1 MNKKF
6 SLCLFWLSI
15 FFGCQNTLFATEITL
30 GNNQLPVDTL
40 FIDDFSGTSL
50 TKWDNASDWAIA
62 SGWLKH
68 NLSSIAGTSYISNHL
83 NDSLFDRGKTLWSIR
98 MKTAFDATTNN
109 KFWYWVMASS
119 DSLSNSTTKGYA
131 VGACI
136 SGSSKALS
144 FYRID
149 GSKKT
154 LLCATDYTWAK
165 DSVVDVIITRMPG
178 GVWQVGYKTES
189 NPNDTVFAEN
199 FTDNTYNNYV
209 YNGFCFTYSKTNA
222 GKFYA
227 DNVSIKRQALPTG
240 PSTAVY
246 IGDDVIEL
254 TFTGEVEAASASE
267 PRNYSIE
274 GIIIRDAVVKPEEP
288 TKVYLEVSPLVTGNY
303 LLWISGVK
311 DSGGKT
317 MAEQSVKF
325 SYISPAKPYDLV
337 FNELMFDPS
346 PVVGLP
352 NYDFLE
358 IYNRSGSDI
367 ALGDW
372 KLDISGTIRTF
383 PDSVIKSGEYLTL
396 TSSQAVDSFRLYG
409 NAIVAITT
417 SNLANTGR
425 TLHLIS
431 PEGKII
437 DSLTYV
443 EKSIVDAEKN
453 KGGWSLERI
462 DPDNF
467 CGGWNNWAYS
477 VDTLGGTPG
486 RRNSV
491 FARNID
497 NEPVRIV
504 NFRPVTPF
512 KLRLELSETP
522 TQQTLQT
529 LSNYTVKGIGNP
541 IGFELSDNTL
551 ALSFR
556 KSFESDMKYELSVT
570 NLEDACG
577 NVMTDTVLQFS
588 YHNVALYEMV
598 ITEVYATPSDNGVL
612 PDYEWIEIYN
622 RGSFDIFMNGFALGV
637 GSKRYNIESGLVPA
651 KSYALL
657 AKATIRD
664 SLAQL
669 GNVVP
674 VTSMPAL
681 AQSGTLIL
689 YNNAGEVVCRTA
701 YSNSWFA
708 DDFKAVGGCSLERID
723 VDNADES
730 AANWAQSL
738 ATAGATPSYSNSVS
752 TAIPDTLRPHLLQV
766 VPVSANTLHI
776 IFSETM
782 NIAPTDIQKFVIQP
796 NIGNPKSV
804 EVLWSSPQ
812 TIVAN
817 LPVDLSESQGYTF
830 AIDSLITDIA
840 GNQICNSTFSFG
852 LPVAAQ
858 TGDVVINELLFN
870 PYAGGS
876 DFIEL
881 YNRSENIINI
891 ADLVFAT
898 RTEGNLKNPKRIN
911 TPGFV
916 LMPGSYVAIST
927 DITNIDATYNHGDLY
942 QVSALPSMPDDA
954 GSVVLADTLG
964 NVFDEVTYSSKMHFA
979 LLRDLN
985 GVSLERVDYNQPTDN
1000 QGNWHS
1006 ASQMSGWATPGL
1018 QNSVYKPIETD
1029 KEQLISLNTEVF
1041 SPDNDGYDDQLEISY
1056 NIEEAG
1062 YVANVTIF
1070 SAKGLKMRTLAS
1082 NELLGTTGF
1091 WAWDGLDDNNRRVP
1105 TGIYVIHCELFDLN
1119 GKVKKMQKACVVATK
1134 M

>member
-6 SLCLFWLSI
+6 SLCLFCLSI
-15 FFGCQNTLFATEITL
+15 FFGWHNVLLATEIL
-30 GNNQLPVDTL
+30 LDDNQLPVDTL
-40 FIDDFSGTSL
+40 FIDDFSSTSL
-50 TKWDNASDWAIA
+50 TKWDNASDWAI
-62 SGWLKH
+62 SDGWLKH
-68 NLSSIAGTSYISNHL
+68 NLSEVAGSSYISNHL
-83 NDSLFDRGKTLWSIR
+83 TDSLFSKGKTTWTIR
-98 MKTAFDATTNN
+98 MKTEFDASSSN
-109 KFWYWVMASS
+109 KFWYWLMASS
-119 DSLSNSTTKGYA
+119 DSLYSSSTKGYA
-131 VGACI
+131 IGVCI
-136 SGSSKALS
+136 SGSQKNVS

-154 LLCATDYTWAK
+154 SLCATDYIWTK
-165 DSVVDVIITRMPG
+165 DSVVDLIVTREPRG
-178 GVWQVGYKTES
+178 AWHIGYSAVGEDV
-189 NPNDTVFAEN
+189 DTVFAES
-199 FTDNTYNNYV
+199 FTDNTYINLPYH
-209 YNGFCFTYSKTNA
+209 GLCFTYTKNRA

-227 DNVSIKRQALPTG
+227 DNISIKRQKAPTG
-240 PSTAVY
+240 AYSSVC
-246 IGDDVIEL
+246 IGGDMIEL
-254 TFTGEVEAASASE
+254 TFTGEIDVASASE

-274 GIIIRDAVVKPEEP
+274 GVIIRDAVVKPEEP
-288 TKVYLEVSPLVTGNY
+288 TKVYLDISPLVTGNY
-303 LLWISGVK
+303 LLWISNVK
-311 DSGGKT
+311 DSGGKN
-317 MAEQSVKF
+317 MGEQSVEF
-325 SYISPAKPYDLV
+325 SYTTPTKTYDLV
-337 FNELMFDPS
+337 FNELMFKPT
-346 PVVGLP
+346 PAVGLP

-358 IYNRSGSDI
+358 LYNRSGSDI
-367 ALGDW
+367 ALGGW
-372 KLDISGTIRTF
+372 TLDISGAIRTL

-396 TSSQAVDSFRLYG
+396 TTSQAVDSLHVYG

-417 SNLANTGR
+417 SNLTNTGR
-425 TLHLIS
+425 TLRLIS

-437 DSLTYV
+437 DSLTYA
-443 EKSIVDAEKN
+443 EKSIVDVEKN

-497 NEPVRIV
+497 NEPVKIIG
-504 NFRPVTPF
+504 FRPVTPF
-512 KLRLELSETP
+512 KLSLELSETP

-541 IGFELSDNTL
+541 IGYELSNNTL
-551 ALSFR
+551 ALSFL
-556 KSFESDMKYELSVT
+556 KSFESDVKYELSVT

-577 NVMTDTVLQFS
+577 NVMTDTVLPFT

-612 PDYEWIEIYN
+612 PDYEWVEIHN

-657 AKATIRD
+657 AKATVKD

-689 YNNAGEVVCRTA
+689 YNDAGDVVCRTA

-708 DDFKAVGGCSLERID
+708 DDFKAAGGCSLERID

-738 ATAGATPSYSNSVS
+738 ATAGATPCHSNSVS
-752 TAIPDTLRPHLLQV
+752 MANPDTLRPHLLQV

-776 IFSETM
+776 VFSETM
-782 NIAPTDIQKFVIQP
+782 NIAPTDIQKFDIQP

-804 EVLWSSPQ
+804 EVLWSSPS
-812 TIVAN
+812 TIVAK
-817 LPVDLSESQGYTF
+817 LPVDLSENQEYTF
-830 AIDSLITDIA
+830 TIDSLITDIA
-840 GNQICNSTFSFG
+840 GNQTCNSTFTFG
-852 LPVAAQ
+852 LPVAAHA
-858 TGDVVINELLFN
+858 GDVVINEILFN

-876 DFIEL
+876 DFVEL
-881 YNRSENIINI
+881 YNRSENTINI

-898 RTEGNLKNPKRIN
+898 RTEGNLKNPKRIDS
-911 TPGFV
+911 PGFV
-916 LMPGSYVAIST
+916 LMPGSYVAVST
-927 DITNIDATYNHGDLY
+927 DIANIDATYSHGNLY

-954 GSVVLADTLG
+954 GLVVLADTLG

-979 LLRDLN
+979 LLKDLN
-985 GVSLERVDYNQPTDN
+985 GVSLERIDYNQPADN

-1006 ASQMSGWATPGL
+1006 ASQQSGWATPGL
-1018 QNSVYKPIETD
+1018 QNSVYKPIESD

-1062 YVANVTIF
+1062 YVANVMIF
-1070 SAKGLKMRTLAS
+1070 SAKGLKMRTLAN

-1119 GKVKKMQKACVVATK
+1119 GKVKKMQKACVVSTK